1 MVAKLP
7 KASCWL
13 GERFICT
20 KLSFTLLASSLHG
33 ASFEMAP
40 CNIFA
45 RYKKDESEYYHA
57 AVFYLLKPIERKW
70 KIIGLIGCDLNNYL
84 DFPYVDI
91 WYMS

>member
-20 KLSFTLLASSLHG
+20 EFSFTLLASSLHG
-33 ASFEMAP
+33 ASFEMAQ

-45 RYKKDESEYYHA
+45 RYKNDESEYYHA
-57 AVFYLLKPIERKW
+57 SVFYLLKPIERKRKW

-84 DFPYVDI
+84 DFP
-91 WYMS
+91 